1 VGHTA
6 VEVELIKQR
15 QVGREEMTAI
25 YGLQPGPLGW
35 HSGENRG
42 DLAEQRQ
49 MAYTDGLAPPL
60 LLIEAAL
67 NAQLVRGLLR
77 EPDLYVEFD
86 FAGILRGD
94 RLKEI
99 EALREAIATALLT
112 PNEGRR
118 VINMPQ
124 SDQPGMDDHYLPRN
138 NLWPLSVPYP
148 AKGMGG
154 ESASA
159 QAQALAHA
167 DLLEAAARERETDD
181 EPAPI
186 GA

>member
-1 VGHTA
+1 
-6 VEVELIKQR
+6 
-15 QVGREEMTAI
+15 
-25 YGLQPGPLGW
+25 
-35 HSGENRG
+35 
-42 DLAEQRQ
+42 

-77 EPDLYVEFD
+77 EPDLYLEFD

-99 EALREAIATALLT
+99 EALREAIASALLT
-112 PNEGRR
+112 PNEGRT
-118 VINMPQ
+118 ITNMPR
-124 SDQPGMDDHYLPRN
+124 SDQDGMDDFYLPRN

-154 ESASA
+154 NSS
-159 QAQALAHA
+159 QAEAALV
-167 DLLEAAARERETDD
+167 AAARELARAEAAEIDSGDT
-181 EPAPI
+181 EPAPV